1 MDFLIRSSRTTVRL
15 AALLALSAPYAD
27 AAMKNAA
34 QVSAGLTH
42 SCALLANGTAACW
55 GDDSSGQLGDG
66 TYATRSFPELVN
78 GSVTGEYMDHLVQ
91 IVAAS
96 GFTCAVR
103 DDETAWCWGQNNVG
117 KLGNGKAGIDERYP
131 TKVSIDKPVKAISAI
146 GESACALLDTPQRSV
161 RCWGSNDSGQLGD
174 GTKINRATPVDVTIT
189 ELDGSKTLLTDVKQ
203 ISVGSDHTCA
213 TLIDSTVACWGFNWL
228 GQLGNGTFTDN
239 PSPTAVIISDGSHP
253 KLSGITQVTANG
265 LHSCAKFASTWQL
278 ACWGNNT
285 QGQLGDPA
293 VMSVTASP
301 VGVAVGVQ
309 TVSAGTESTCALLA
323 DYRVACW
330 GGNSYGQLGDGTTTG
345 SRTPLILSITK
356 ANSLS
361 VGDYHACVVLPDTT
375 VECWGRGREGQLGN
389 GLFDEKKPTPQ
400 LVHDIDG

>member
-1 MDFLIRSSRTTVRL
+1 MNNVT
-15 AALLALSAPYAD
+15 
-27 AAMKNAA
+27 

-42 SCALLANGTAACW
+42 SCALRTDGTAACW

-66 TYATRSFPELVN
+66 AYTTHAFPKRVN
-78 GSVTGEYMDHLVQ
+78 WSVTGELMDHLVQ

-103 DDETAWCWGQNNVG
+103 DDETAWCWGQNGVG
-117 KLGNGKAGIDERYP
+117 KLGNGKVGIDAPYP
-131 TKVSIDKPVKAISAI
+131 VRVAIDKPVKAISAI

-161 RCWGSNDSGQLGD
+161 RCWGNNDDGQLGD
-174 GTKINRATPVDVTIT
+174 GTKTDRATPVDVVIS
-189 ELDGSKTLLTDVKQ
+189 ERDGSMKLLTDVKQ
-203 ISVGSDHTCA
+203 ISMGSDHACA
-213 TLIDSTVACWGFNWL
+213 TLIDSTVACWGFNWT
-228 GQLGNGTFTDN
+228 GELGNGTFTESL
-239 PSPTAVIISDGSHP
+239 SPTGVIISGGSYP

-265 LHSCAKFASTWQL
+265 LHSCAKFAATWQL
-278 ACWGNNT
+278 ACWGNNS

-293 VMSVTASP
+293 VTAVTASP

-309 TVSAGTESTCALLA
+309 SVGAGSESTCALLA
-323 DYRVACW
+323 DYRIGCW

-345 SRTPLILSITK
+345 SRTPLILPITK
-356 ANSLS
+356 ATSLS